1 MFTGIIEE
9 IGIVKKIKKSNNG
22 LRIHIE
28 CKDLLNDCNLGDSIA
43 VNGVCLTVDK
53 KEKNIFVADIMNES
67 LKASNLKFLNTGYKV
82 NLERAM
88 SLNKRLGG
96 HIVTGHVDKMAKLE
110 SINDDGLS
118 IELKI
123 SYENKNYKK
132 YLIKKGSITLNGV
145 SLTVN
150 NVNEGN
156 FTVNIIP
163 HTFNNTN
170 LSNLS
175 KGDFLNLEFDV
186 LAKYIEN
193 LIDFSN
199 NGNLKEDKKG
209 IDKNFL
215 LTNGFF

>member
-9 IGIVKKIKKSNNG
+9 IGMVKKIKKSNDG
-22 LRIHIE
+22 LRLYIE
-28 CKDLLNDCNLGDSIA
+28 CKNILNDSNLGDSIA
-43 VNGVCLTVDK
+43 VNGVCLTVDE
-53 KEKNIFVADIMNES
+53 KEKNIFICDVMNES
-67 LKASNLKFLNTGYKV
+67 LKASNLKFLKMGMKV

-88 SLNKRLGG
+88 NLNKRFGG
-96 HIVTGHVDKMAKLE
+96 HIVTGHIDKIGRLE
-110 SINDDGLS
+110 SIKKDGLS
-118 IELKI
+118 VELEI
-123 SYENKNYKK
+123 SYKDIDYKK

-145 SLTVN
+145 SLTLN
-150 NVNEGN
+150 NISD
-156 FTVNIIP
+156 FIFSVNIIP

-170 LSNLS
+170 LSNIS
-175 KGDFLNLEFDV
+175 VGDFLNLEFDV

-199 NGNLKEDKKG
+199 NKEIKKEKKN

>member
-9 IGIVKKIKKSNNG
+9 IGMVKKIKKSNDG
-22 LRIHIE
+22 LRLYIE
-28 CKDLLNDCNLGDSIA
+28 CKNILNDCNLGDSIA

-53 KEKNIFVADIMNES
+53 KEKNIFICDVMNES
-67 LKASNLKFLNTGYKV
+67 LKSSNLKFLNTGMKV

-88 SLNKRLGG
+88 NLNKRFGG

-110 SINDDGLS
+110 DINEDGLS

-123 SYENKNYKK
+123 SYENKNHKK
-132 YLIKKGSITLNGV
+132 YLIKKGSVTLNGV

-150 NVNEGN
+150 NITEGM
-156 FTVNIIP
+156 FSVNIIP
-163 HTFNNTN
+163 HTFKNTN
-170 LSNLS
+170 LSNVS

-199 NGNLKEDKKG
+199 NKEIKQGKKN